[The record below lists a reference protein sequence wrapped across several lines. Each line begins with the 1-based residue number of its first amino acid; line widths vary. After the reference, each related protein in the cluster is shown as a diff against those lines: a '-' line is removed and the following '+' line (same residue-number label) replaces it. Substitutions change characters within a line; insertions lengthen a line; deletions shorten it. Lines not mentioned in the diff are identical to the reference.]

1 MRAYRISPWD
11 PRPGR
16 TAAAGR
22 LFEGL
27 AAVRAGQ
34 QSGRFDNSRLY
45 GAMYLALSQAGATA
59 EVLGNHAEW
68 VDELFDVPGL
78 GLRRH
83 LLTVEIDDTIVARIV
98 DVDDARFLLD
108 RGLRPSEVAGRART
122 RTRSL
127 AADLFSEGATGI
139 RFWSYH
145 RPEWTN
151 VVLFVPPVTPDHVRV
166 ASVEE
171 MHLDMPCVAA
181 ASEMLCRPIRR

>member
-1 MRAYRISPWD
+1 VW
-11 PRPGR
+11 
-16 TAAAGR
+16 TAAVTISASTTTSPPTR
-22 LFEGL
+22 SP
-27 AAVRAGQ
+27 AAPW
-34 QSGRFDNSRLY
+34 STNSSSAAPPATTDATTHR
-45 GAMYLALSQAGATA
+45 GYLALSQAGAVA

-68 VDELFDVPGL
+68 VDGLFDVPGL

-108 RGLRPSEVAGRART
+108 RGLRPSEIAGRART

-151 VVLFVPPVTPDHVRV
+151 AVLFVPPFTPDHVGV
-166 ASVEE
+166 ASAEE

-181 ASEMLCRPIRR
+181 ASQMLCRPIRR

>member
-11 PRPGR
+11 PRSGG
-16 TAAAGR
+16 AAATAR
-22 LFEGL
+22 LLEGL

-34 QSGRFDNSRLY
+34 QAGRFDNSRLY
-45 GAMYLALSQAGATA
+45 GALYLSLSQAGAVA
-59 EVLGNHAEW
+59 EVLGSHAEW
-68 VDELFDVPGL
+68 VDGLFDAPGL

-83 LLTVEIDDTIVARIV
+83 LLTVQIDDAIVDRIV
-98 DVDDARFLLD
+98 DIDDARFLLD
-108 RGLRPSEVAGRART
+108 RGLRPSEIAGRART

-127 AADLFSEGATGI
+127 AADVFSEGAAGI

-151 VVLFVPPVTPDHVRV
+151 VVLFVPPVGTGDVHVE
-166 ASVEE
+166 AAEA
-171 MHLDMPCVAA
+171 MHLDLPCVAA